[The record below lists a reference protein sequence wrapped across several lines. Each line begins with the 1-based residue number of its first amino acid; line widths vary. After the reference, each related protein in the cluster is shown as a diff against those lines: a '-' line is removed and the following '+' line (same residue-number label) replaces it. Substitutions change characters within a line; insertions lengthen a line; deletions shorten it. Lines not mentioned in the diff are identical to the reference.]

1 MQTQNEIISPLAK
14 QNVGDIV
21 SENYHAA
28 GVFKSHGIDFC
39 CGGGR
44 PLEVVCKKQGIELD
58 TITNA
63 LENISWKK
71 HTGTE
76 NYSQWTPSF
85 LIDYIINKH
94 HNFVRLKTEEIP
106 IYAAKVAR
114 VHGERHPENVEI
126 LERFTFL
133 ANDLIE
139 HLKDEEETVFPL
151 IKRLS
156 EKREAGEDLSKE
168 DKLAIKSELDK
179 MIDDHEG
186 AGEAMA
192 AIRELSNN
200 FTPPQCACKTYQ
212 VLYQNLAGFEEDLHK
227 HVHLENNILFKK
239 TEQLLAA

>member
-1 MQTQNEIISPLAK
+1 MQTQNEITSPLAK
-14 QNVGDIV
+14 QNIGDIV

-44 PLEVVCKKQGIELD
+44 PLDAVCEKQGIELD
-58 TITNA
+58 TITDA
-63 LENISWKK
+63 LENVSWKK
-71 HTGTE
+71 QSGSD

-85 LIDYIINKH
+85 LIDYIINTH

-114 VHGERHPENVEI
+114 VHGDRHPQNVDI
-126 LERFTFL
+126 FKRFTTL
-133 ANDLIE
+133 AKDLIQ

-151 IKRLS
+151 IKKLS
-156 EKREAGEDLSKE
+156 KKQEAGEELSKE
-168 DKLAIKSELDK
+168 ELRMLNAELDK

-186 AGEAMA
+186 AGMEMA
-192 AIRELSNN
+192 VIRELSDN
-200 FTPPQCACKTYQ
+200 FTPPEDACRTYR

-239 TEQLLAA
+239 TEQLTAV

>member
-1 MQTQNEIISPLAK
+1 MQTQNEITAPLAK
-14 QNVGDIV
+14 QNIGDIV

-44 PLEVVCKKQGIELD
+44 PLDVVCEKHGIELGA
-58 TITNA
+58 ITSA
-63 LENISWKK
+63 LENVSWKK
-71 HTGTE
+71 QSGSE
-76 NYSQWTPSF
+76 NYSQWTPTF
-85 LIDYIINKH
+85 LIDYIINTH
-94 HNFVRLKTEEIP
+94 HNFVRLKTGEIP

-114 VHGERHPENVEI
+114 VHGESHPENVEI
-126 LERFTFL
+126 FRRFSIL

-139 HLKDEEETVFPL
+139 HLTDEEETVFPL

-156 EKREAGEDLSKE
+156 EKRAAGIALNEE
-168 DKLAIKSELDK
+168 DKLAIKTELDK

-192 AIRELSNN
+192 AIRELSHD
-200 FTPPQCACKTYQ
+200 FTPPEDACRTYQ
-212 VLYQNLAGFEEDLHK
+212 VLYQNLAGFEDDLHK

-239 TEQLLAA
+239 AEQLLVA